1 MMKKRK
7 SPRKLF
13 KIAIVL
19 SLFILSSCAKEKV
32 IECSEPV
39 KGTPSKC
46 ESQSNG
52 LPFPKDVLVKTI
64 HVYTAANPEC
74 PYYPD
79 AKGVCE
85 IGGKGFDK
93 DYILVLNGHNP
104 ITWDLEELVKNSKKK
119 RWGDIKGILVTGYY
133 CQELLNAPSDIPIKY
148 VNYDNGTNEEYFS
161 LNTGP
166 EKVWPEDDLIHVP
179 TKINEYIDSCVF
191 SHTGNHV
198 TYSQNM
204 YQANNS
210 GWTADG
216 E

>member
-7 SPRKLF
+7 SPFKLF

-19 SLFILSSCAKEKV
+19 SLFILSSCKKEKV

-46 ESQSNG
+46 ESQSNE
-52 LPFPKDVLVKTI
+52 LPFPKNVLVKTI

-74 PYYPD
+74 DFYPNS
-79 AKGVCE
+79 GGICE
-85 IGGKGFDK
+85 VGDEGFDK

-104 ITWDLEELVKNSKKK
+104 ITWDIEELVKNSKKK
-119 RWGDIKGILVTGYY
+119 RWGDIKGILVTGYH
-133 CQELLNAPSDIPIKY
+133 CQELLNAPNDIPIKY
-148 VNYDNGTNEEYFS
+148 VSYDNGINREYFS

-166 EKVWPEDDLIHVP
+166 GEVWPEEMLVDFSPEL
-179 TKINEYIDSCVF
+179 EAYIDSCVF

-198 TYSQNM
+198 TSSWSL
-204 YQANNS
+204 YQADNLNWS
-210 GWTADG
+210 SEG